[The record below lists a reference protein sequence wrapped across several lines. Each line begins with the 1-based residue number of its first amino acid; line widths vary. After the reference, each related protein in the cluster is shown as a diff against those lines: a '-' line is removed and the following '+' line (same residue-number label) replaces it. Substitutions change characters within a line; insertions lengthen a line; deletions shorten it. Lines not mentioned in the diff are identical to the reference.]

1 MRKVSVV
8 LLFALIV
15 SFGSIS
21 SADNDIFK
29 IPSGNDFRGGASLRS
44 VSFTPIV
51 NGLRVRATP
60 SLSGSVLGHLNIG
73 DFVTSTSGSGPE
85 PSVHADGYD
94 WIYITRYS
102 DGLSGWVAFKY
113 LQISG

>member
-29 IPSGNDFRGGASLRS
+29 IPSGNDFREG
-44 VSFTPIV
+44 
-51 NGLRVRATP
+51 
-60 SLSGSVLGHLNIG
+60 
-73 DFVTSTSGSGPE
+73 
-85 PSVHADGYD
+85 
-94 WIYITRYS
+94 
-102 DGLSGWVAFKY
+102 
-113 LQISG
+113 